1 MANLEKRLGQVHLGQ
16 FFTAGTLVS
25 NSAATVAS
33 TAAATAVGDIQDANI
48 REINN
53 LALDIAEVRDT
64 VDTLLTVLRDNKLIR
79 S

>member
-1 MANLEKRLGQVHLGQ
+1 MGFQKSLKQIHLGK
-16 FFTAGTLVS
+16 FFTAGTLV
-25 NSAATVAS
+25 AATSGTVAS

-53 LALDIAEVRDT
+53 LALDIANLKVA
-64 VDTLLTVLRDNKLIR
+64 VDDLTTVLKNNNLIR

>member
-1 MANLEKRLGQVHLGQ
+1 MANLQKRLGQVHLSQ
-16 FFTAGTLVS
+16 FFTAGVLVS
-25 NSAATVAS
+25 DNAATLAS

-64 VDTLLTVLRDNKLIR
+64 VDTLLALLRDNRLIR

>member
-1 MANLEKRLGQVHLGQ
+1 MGFQKSLKQVHLGK

-25 NSAATVAS
+25 NNASTLAS

-64 VDTLLTVLRDNKLIR
+64 VDTLLAVLRDNKLIR

>member
-1 MANLEKRLGQVHLGQ
+1 MANLEKRLGQVHLGE
-16 FFTAGTLVS
+16 FFKAGTLVS
-25 NSAATVAS
+25 SNASTLAS

>member
-16 FFTAGTLVS
+16 FFTAGVLVS
-25 NSAATVAS
+25 DNAATLAS
-33 TAAATAVGDIQDANI
+33 TIASSAVGDDQDTNI
-48 REINN
+48 REIHH

-64 VDTLLTVLRDNKLIR
+64 VDTLLAVLRNNKLIR